1 MGATFVGVSL
11 RRKTVSCSWCLTA
24 VGVLSCSVFPD
35 EATLP
40 SSSLVAGAGGSSV
53 LPRAGA
59 GAEGG
64 DPAPL
69 GGAGAAAAEGGAFSS
84 AGARAGAP
92 PLGLAGTDVGGAGG
106 GPSCEPEPPV
116 VIAVTADTWIEAAR
130 PSIGHGNDDPLS
142 VIGGGQERRALVEVT
157 LPAAPA
163 NAVLLKA
170 TVALHLKANADIGST
185 RRQLRLYQLA
195 HPVLEG
201 RATWSKWDNGPNG
214 NWLKLGGDFGGAI
227 AESEVP
233 AGTSTST
240 LSFDVSTFVRGV
252 SASSPVPLSLIL
264 LEISTPPPPPAELA
278 FTSREGDA
286 SEVPKLIVEYCQP

>member
-11 RRKTVSCSWCLTA
+11 RRKTVSCSWCLAA

-35 EATLP
+35 EATLLSP
-40 SSSLVAGAGGSSV
+40 SPVAGAGGSSV

-69 GGAGAAAAEGGAFSS
+69 GGAGAAEGGAFSS
-84 AGARAGAP
+84 AGAGAGAP

-106 GPSCEPEPPV
+106 APSCEPQPPV
-116 VIAVTADTWIEAAR
+116 VMAVTADTWIEAAK

-142 VIGGGQERRALVEVT
+142 VIGGGQERRALLEVT
-157 LPAAPA
+157 LPAAGS

-170 TVALHLKANADIGST
+170 TFVLQLQANAGVGSA
-185 RRQLRLYQLA
+185 RRQLRLYQLERR
-195 HPVLEG
+195 VLEG
-201 RATWSKWDNGPNG
+201 RATWSKWDNGANG

-227 AESEVP
+227 AEAEVP
-233 AGTSTST
+233 AGTSAGALT
-240 LSFDVSTFVRGV
+240 FDVTTFVRGA

-264 LEISTPPPPPAELA
+264 LEISAPPPPPAELA